1 MRTMSVK
8 IEVYGN
14 TICFSNTYLTTR
26 LRGNLYSNQIYN
38 EDKLMVGIRSMQHPQ
53 LMVNYGESGN
63 ISVIKLFMRGKNRRG
78 DSYVSTAKL
87 YSDGQIEETVGF
99 ILLSLAKLDIEKAEE
114 KEKEKES
121 VLIINGMTIKMDT
134 EKQLKM
140 ARYLVGGNA

>member
-1 MRTMSVK
+1 MKTMSVK
-8 IEVYGN
+8 IEVDGN
-14 TICFSNTYLTTR
+14 MISFSNTYLNTR
-26 LRGNLYSNQIYN
+26 LRGNLHSNQIYK

-53 LMVNYGESGN
+53 LTINYGESGN

-78 DSYVSTAKL
+78 DGYVSTEKL
-87 YSDGQIEETVGF
+87 YSDGQIEAAVGF

-114 KEKEKES
+114 EKERES

-140 ARYLVGGNA
+140 ARYLLGGTL

>member
-8 IEVYGN
+8 IEVDGN
-14 TICFSNTYLTTR
+14 IIYFSNTYLNTR

-38 EDKLMVGIRSMQHPQ
+38 ENKLMVGIRSMQLPQ
-53 LMVNYGESGN
+53 LMVDRGESGN
-63 ISVIKLFMRGKNRRG
+63 VSVIKLFMRGKNRRG
-78 DSYVSTAKL
+78 DSYVSSVKL
-87 YSDGQIEETVGF
+87 YSDGQIEEVVGF
-99 ILLSLAKLDIEKAEE
+99 ILLSLAKIDIEKAE

-140 ARYLVGGNA
+140 ARYLLGGAV

>member
-8 IEVYGN
+8 IEVDGN
-14 TICFSNTYLTTR
+14 IIYFSNTYLNTR

-53 LMVNYGESGN
+53 LMVNHGESGN

-78 DSYVSTAKL
+78 DGYVSSAKL
-87 YSDGQIEETVGF
+87 YSDGQIEEVVGF
-99 ILLSLAKLDIEKAEE
+99 ILLSLAKIDIEKAEE
-114 KEKEKES
+114 EKEKES

-140 ARYLVGGNA
+140 ARYLLGGAV

>member
-8 IEVYGN
+8 IEVDGN
-14 TICFSNTYLTTR
+14 NISFSNTYLNTR
-26 LRGNLYSNQIYN
+26 LRGNLRSNQIYN

-53 LMVNYGESGN
+53 LTINYGESGN

-78 DSYVSTAKL
+78 DSYVSTERL
-87 YSDGQIEETVGF
+87 YSDGQIEATVGF

-114 KEKEKES
+114 EKERES

-140 ARYLVGGNA
+140 ARYLLGGVV